1 MTNTKLILK
10 YTTCTCSAPCPCAA
24 AFLEVQRV
32 GLWSQTWKGRSA
44 AGHQTRAS
52 RNQTSPASLPCSRW
66 PTSAGTKRGRRWWGG
81 SRAYSMHA
89 NVTWVIRNL
98 RSNWF
103 TLKRKNMILQR
114 CEIPLKK
121 NKFYNMWGS
130 REGRHEAK
138 GPGWNPTTVNWD
150 AHSSWVTGHPCS
162 SPCRDVS
169 TGLFYGC
176 LHIKDKCQLVNSP
189 YLL

>member
-1 MTNTKLILK
+1 MDKEKVKMPTKALNTLTRLKLIFSEQEKTIGHLRKVHLWPTWKLILK

-89 NVTWVIRNL
+89 NVTWVKRNL
-98 RSNWF
+98 TDLHWKERIWSYRDVRF
-103 TLKRKNMILQR
+103 
-114 CEIPLKK
+114 PLKK
-121 NKFYNMWGS
+121 INS
-130 REGRHEAK
+130 IICEAVERGDMK
-138 GPGWNPTTVNWD
+138 QRAQDG
-150 AHSSWVTGHPCS
+150 
-162 SPCRDVS
+162 
-169 TGLFYGC
+169 
-176 LHIKDKCQLVNSP
+176 IQLQ
-189 YLL
+189 